1 MKVFFLIFSL
11 FSLLSLPAVALE
23 ENAYYD
29 YDPVIDEVPED
40 EMEMD
45 DVGIPPDFV
54 LDNGNV
60 LPGTLEGEE
69 GVPVYIISSPEGE
82 AYPDLYASN
91 APELSIGTNP
101 PDDSPFFGSGWITG
115 TDSRLGTVT
124 LYFPIDYQTGTFG
137 VDSNG
142 YLFNV
147 TSSTVSGY
155 LGGVYNNSVSCSAF
169 DYPRYRD
176 GSSGDWTYY
185 DLHLTPTDSN
195 MEIALDHV
203 PRVPVFSALP
213 FVVILLLGGVL
224 LCCMK
229 RS

>member
-1 MKVFFLIFSL
+1 MRFTFLVISL
-11 FSLLSLPAVALE
+11 CLFLSFPSLAVDDLS
-23 ENAYYD
+23 YYD
-29 YDPVIDEVPED
+29 SDSVIGEVSSDEVA
-40 EMEMD
+40 MD
-45 DVGIPPDFV
+45 DMGVPPDFV
-54 LDNGNV
+54 LDNGSV
-60 LPGTLEGEE
+60 VPGTLEVEE
-69 GVPVYIISSPEGE
+69 GVPVYIIPSPEGE

-91 APELSIGTNP
+91 APELSIGTTP

-147 TSSTVSGY
+147 TSSTKSGY

-176 GSSGDWTYY
+176 GSGSNWDYY

-203 PRVPVFSALP
+203 PRVPVSSAFP

>member
-1 MKVFFLIFSL
+1 MISLCLFLCF
-11 FSLLSLPAVALE
+11 PALAVDDLI
-23 ENAYYD
+23 YYD
-29 YDPVIDEVPED
+29 SEPVIDEVPED

-45 DVGIPPDFV
+45 DMGVPPDFV
-54 LDNGNV
+54 LDNGNI
-60 LPGTLEGEE
+60 LSGTLEGEE
-69 GVPVYIISSPEGE
+69 GVPVYIIPSPEDE

-91 APELSIGTNP
+91 APQLSIGTTP

-203 PRVPVFSALP
+203 PRVPVSSALP